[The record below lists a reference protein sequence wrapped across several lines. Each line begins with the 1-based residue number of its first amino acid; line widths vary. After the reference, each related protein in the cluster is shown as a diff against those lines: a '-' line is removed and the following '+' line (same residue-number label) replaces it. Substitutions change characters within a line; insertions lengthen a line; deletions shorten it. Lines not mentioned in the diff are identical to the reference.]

1 MCPLLATPGKAGLR
15 LTAVNGA
22 PQPCVSPAS
31 PIPPPCPCPPPSLQH
46 RQGHLRLTALN
57 AFESTATA
65 HTYGAAFIA
74 TLRWLAELRCGKGI
88 GLSAADACLSSRRCC
103 RADNR
108 AASGPAAS
116 LPASSCTPS
125 HELQCLQLPIHSEAP
140 PAAAM
145 PLAFAAGAGLSLGL
159 GAPLQPVSLL
169 LTRGKHCRGDQSYAP
184 IQAALAACFE
194 AFSVPVAAK
203 VTGQGLV
210 LHADAFALTAWLATP
225 SAAALLSPLDAAAAA
240 STGRDSSTSTAGS
253 VALSGALLAD
263 DVAADMQC
271 SKAFA
276 AVLEFEASHG
286 MGSNDLL
293 ASSPQA
299 AALRQSLISSIVT
312 LAASL
317 GVQVRSCGL
326 VLGGVRGACRWARPC
341 RLPCH
346 NAPCW
351 VAASDVR
358 AAGRLDQAPA
368 RLTLQLHVILRACIN
383 N

>member
-1 MCPLLATPGKAGLR
+1 MQVLEALISSGLVSAQIKAVQLSSAAVSGHRLPAACTGKAGQR
-15 LTAVNGA
+15 LAAVCGA
-22 PQPCVSPAS
+22 PQPCVNPAS
-31 PIPPPCPCPPPSLQH
+31 PTPSPRSCLPPSLQH

-74 TLRWLAELRCGKGI
+74 TLRWLAELRCVKGL
-88 GLSAADACLSSRRCC
+88 GLLDADACLSSRRC
-103 RADNR
+103 RR
-108 AASGPAAS
+108 AASTAQRVGLQLVCPLPPA
-116 LPASSCTPS
+116 PPS
-125 HELQCLQLPIHSEAP
+125 HGAQKPFPVLPIHREAP

-159 GAPLQPVSLL
+159 GVPLQPVSLL

-184 IQAALAACFE
+184 IQAALTACFE

-240 STGRDSSTSTAGS
+240 SSGRDSSTSTAGS
-253 VALSGALLAD
+253 AALSGALLAD

-286 MGSNDLL
+286 MGSSDLL

-299 AALRQSLISSIVT
+299 AALRQSLISSIVA

-317 GVQVRSCGL
+317 GVQVRSRGL
-326 VLGGVRGACRWARPC
+326 ALGGFWA
-341 RLPCH
+341 
-346 NAPCW
+346 
-351 VAASDVR
+351 
-358 AAGRLDQAPA
+358 
-368 RLTLQLHVILRACIN
+368 
-383 N
+383 